1 MNDFMQ
7 LVNLLKSGRNPKDL
21 AHELAK
27 NSNNPIVNNLIK
39 QMDEGNEEE
48 ANKII
53 NNFMQQNGI
62 NEKINQFKQFLGMK

>member
-27 NSNNPIVNNLIK
+27 NSNNPIVNNLIS
-39 QMDEGNEEE
+39 QLDNGNQEE

-53 NNFMQQNGI
+53 NNLMQQNGM
-62 NEKINQFKQFLGMK
+62 NEQLNQFKTMLGIK